1 MRLLQPQT
9 VQELAERASRDG
21 SPVLSVYLNLDP
33 VNPVIRRGGHKLALD
48 GMLKELESQIKDEHR
63 LKQFQEDAEWVRQKV
78 EYLIPKGRSLVF
90 FCDVSESFHFGE
102 DLPIRLANQAWYGST
117 PYVRLL
123 REAMNEYERYGLVL
137 VDREKA
143 RFFVITMGQIEEVS
157 DVFQDPPFKHRST
170 AGSDQMRSQMVNQRR
185 AAQWSEWFLRDA
197 STILHDIIKEYSVD
211 RIILAGPEEVT
222 AEMSRLLPRVV
233 ASRLVDRVRM
243 AVTAKGSE
251 VLQMAMPVIDR
262 IGREQERALVNDLV
276 TIAQKSNPTVEKA
289 VLGVNAVM
297 DALNQGRVHRLIY
310 SSGLAMGGYQC
321 AGCEVLLDH
330 CPPDC
335 KCPYCSNQLEETEDL
350 LWFATERVLTMGG
363 RSEEIRDSE
372 ARGQLESRG
381 GIGAF
386 LR

>member
-1 MRLLQPQT
+1 
-9 VQELAERASRDG
+9 
-21 SPVLSVYLNLDP
+21 VLSVYLNVDPANP
-33 VNPVIRRGGHKLALD
+33 VNRRGGYKLALD
-48 GMLKELESQIKDEHR
+48 GMLKELESQIKEENR

-78 EYLIPKGRSLVF
+78 EYLIPKGRSLVL
-90 FCDVSESFHFGE
+90 FCDVSESFHFDE
-102 DLPIRLANQAWYGST
+102 DLPIRLANQAWYEST

-123 REAMNEYERYGLVL
+123 REAMDEYERYGLVL

-197 STILHDIIKEYSVD
+197 STILHDIMKQYSVD

-222 AEMSRLLPRVV
+222 AEMARLLPKAV

-262 IGREQERALVNDLV
+262 IAREQERELVSDLV
-276 TIAQKSNPTVEKA
+276 TISQKSNPTVEKA

-310 SSGLAMGGYQC
+310 SSGLALSGYCC
-321 AGCEVLLDH
+321 AGCEVLMDH

-335 KCPYCSNQLEETEDL
+335 KCPYCSSELEETEDL
-350 LWFATERVLTMGG
+350 LWHATERVLAMGG
-363 RSEEIRDSE
+363 RSEEVRDSE
-372 ARGQLESRG
+372 ARAQLGLG
-381 GIGAF
+381 GGVGAV

>member
-1 MRLLQPQT
+1 MADRQLDFLEINPQAKPTAAVIWLHGLGVDGHDFEPIVPELQLPD
-9 VQELAERASRDG
+9 S
-21 SPVLSVYLNLDP
+21 
-33 VNPVIRRGGHKLALD
+33 
-48 GMLKELESQIKDEHR
+48 
-63 LKQFQEDAEWVRQKV
+63 
-78 EYLIPKGRSLVF
+78 
-90 FCDVSESFHFGE
+90 
-102 DLPIRLANQAWYGST
+102 LPIRFVFPHAPKRSVTINFNMIMPAWFDILDITGPHKVNIDDILESSRQLT
-117 PYVRLL
+117 DLIQTETR
-123 REAMNEYERYGLVL
+123 RGL
-137 VDREKA
+137 
-143 RFFVITMGQIEEVS
+143 
-157 DVFQDPPFKHRST
+157 PP
-170 AGSDQMRSQMVNQRR
+170 
-185 AAQWSEWFLRDA
+185 
-197 STILHDIIKEYSVD
+197 D